1 MLTGTVMDFR
11 RYAAFTG
18 TIIEVSALRRDYWYS
33 YRRFGVTPLLL
44 VNSYRRFG
52 LMSRL
57 LEQLSTFR
65 RYAVLT
71 GTVITF
77 RPYAVF
83 TGTVIDVSAL
93 RRAYWYI
100 YRRFGVTPCSL
111 VQLST
116 FRRDAVFTGTVI
128 DVSKDRSAFTFGSP
142 SPGRVSADRHLHQR
156 HSQNL
161 TLLRRSPRQTFAQNC
176 VNVTCRAGPECR
188 RFLSNVLFDVC

>member
-116 FRRDAVFTGTVI
+116 FRKIVVP
-128 DVSKDRSAFTFGSP
+128 SRSARPVQGECQQTGIFINAILRTSHSFADPQDKP
-142 SPGRVSADRHLHQR
+142 SHRTV
-156 HSQNL
+156 
-161 TLLRRSPRQTFAQNC
+161 
-176 VNVTCRAGPECR
+176 
-188 RFLSNVLFDVC
+188 